1 MSRSGTRPMVRVM
14 VRVVAAALA
23 IGALGTMIGGCS
35 QIYLDRRD
43 AVGLG
48 AGDAIA
54 ANQAVQVIDPWPPRS
69 GNTNIVFSG
78 QRMQAAAERY
88 RTNTIVQPADPMAP
102 QAVVAA
108 PPTSSSYGNG
118 ASTGAATPNTTLVI
132 GAPAAA
138 AASQ

>member
-1 MSRSGTRPMVRVM
+1 MSRSGTRPVVRI
-14 VRVVAAALA
+14 VAAALA
-23 IGALGTMIGGCS
+23 IGALGVTIGGCS

-43 AVGLG
+43 AIALS

-69 GNTNIVFSG
+69 GNTNIVFNG

-88 RTNTIVQPADPMAP
+88 RSNTIVQPVDPMAP
-102 QAVVAA
+102 QATVAA
-108 PPTSSSYGNG
+108 APTSSSYGNG
-118 ASTGAATPNTTLVI
+118 TSSGAATPNTTLVI
-132 GAPAAA
+132 GAPAAT

>member
-1 MSRSGTRPMVRVM
+1 MSRFGTRPV

-23 IGALGTMIGGCS
+23 VGALATAIGGCS

-43 AVGLG
+43 SIALS

-54 ANQAVQVIDPWPPRS
+54 ADQAVQVIDPWPPRS
-69 GNTNIVFSG
+69 GNTNLVFNG

-88 RTNTIVQPADPMAP
+88 RSNTVVPPADPMAP
-102 QAVVAA
+102 QVPVNAA
-108 PPTSSSYGNG
+108 PVSSSNGNG
-118 ASTGAATPNTTLVI
+118 SSSGNGTPNTTLVI

>member
-1 MSRSGTRPMVRVM
+1 VVRVL
-14 VRVVAAALA
+14 AGALA
-23 IGALGTMIGGCS
+23 VGALGLTIGGCS

-43 AVGLG
+43 TIALS
-48 AGDAIA
+48 AGDGIA

-69 GNTNIVFSG
+69 GNTNIVFNG

-88 RTNTIVQPADPMAP
+88 RSNTIVQPVDPMAP
-102 QAVVAA
+102 QATVPA
-108 PPTSSSYGNG
+108 PASSYGNG
-118 ASTGAATPNTTLVI
+118 TSSSSGTGTPNTTLVI

>member
-1 MSRSGTRPMVRVM
+1 MSRSGTSPK

-23 IGALGTMIGGCS
+23 VGALGTTIGGCS

-43 AVGLG
+43 ALALS

-69 GNTNIVFSG
+69 GNTHLVFSG

-88 RTNTIVQPADPMAP
+88 RTNTVVQPVDPMAP
-102 QAVVAA
+102 QAAVPAAA
-108 PPTSSSYGNG
+108 PSSYGNG
-118 ASTGAATPNTTLVI
+118 TSSGTAPPNTTLVI

-138 AASQ
+138 AAASP

>member
-1 MSRSGTRPMVRVM
+1 MSRFGTRPVVRVL
-14 VRVVAAALA
+14 AGALA
-23 IGALGTMIGGCS
+23 VGALGLTIGGCS

-43 AVGLG
+43 TIALS
-48 AGDAIA
+48 AGDGIA

-69 GNTNIVFSG
+69 GNTNIVFNG

-88 RTNTIVQPADPMAP
+88 RSNTIVQPADPMAP
-102 QAVVAA
+102 QATVPA
-108 PPTSSSYGNG
+108 PASSGYGNGTSSSSG
-118 ASTGAATPNTTLVI
+118 TGTPNTTLVI

>member
-1 MSRSGTRPMVRVM
+1 MSQFGIRPM
-14 VRVVAAALA
+14 VRVVAAVLA
-23 IGALGTMIGGCS
+23 VGALGWTVGGCS

-43 AVGLG
+43 SLALS

-69 GNTNIVFSG
+69 GNTNVVFNG

-88 RTNTIVQPADPMAP
+88 RTNTVVQPVDPMAP
-102 QAVVAA
+102 QTSVPLA
-108 PPTSSSYGNG
+108 PASSYGSG
-118 ASTGAATPNTTLVI
+118 TSSGTGAPNSTLVI

-138 AASQ
+138 TAATP